1 MANSNLYNTLGNGGT
16 QMTTLSDVIGK
27 NLTLPGGS
35 QFIESRRP
43 GELQELFLVRNNTTV
58 LYSQTARYI
67 GDSYLK
73 GPVSTNF
80 RYTNI
85 ETGQRNKLRTRV
97 QASARDA
104 GRITRFLGSTPGRNF
119 ILKQLVLQGFQPF
132 DETKVY
138 NPASPII
145 AALRLASFG
154 LVDRPTR
161 HLDTSNIVGGLLG
174 GTGLGSIV
182 RTVGGLFG
190 GGGPPVPAPPRSSVA
205 SAASGGFGLA
215 TFTSMIGGGDKS
227 DKVVTQL
234 ARPDVRDLLRGQT
247 ATNAY
252 NAPRYSKLVSQ
263 GSKGGFFSRLLSG
276 VGSFLQ
282 NNTLLG
288 GILPPKQPWKANYRA
303 DEKTYDYYLNAG
315 RLFSSTSPVK
325 GPSGGIGGLLKSVF
339 KNALGLGTKANY
351 SGKVNQRWYK
361 KSDNPPDFN
370 RSQITSRKWNH
381 SPTYKQT
388 NESAF
393 RSNGRG
399 NNVQIQAKQ
408 LSAQGDELT
417 YGSMINITDN
427 RDLENSDQLLN
438 YKLLT
443 ENPKDFSDLFA
454 DPEQIENKDF
464 ENAQNQ
470 FKANIEN
477 AGYKVKNKEFLFP
490 QQFDLTKKDEIGFN
504 YLTKLKIDSS
514 GKVENSYVQRWTK
527 PADTSDKVVK
537 LSRLSGKKFGAD
549 AQVRKIRPTND
560 VDYVNSLTVLGESD
574 FKKKYSEETPQGTLG
589 PDLIK
594 FYFHD
599 LVNNKYIP
607 FSATVTGISEN
618 SNANYDTMEYLGR
631 ADTLYYY
638 RNFSRTLN
646 FSFKVI
652 AHSIK
657 ELMPMWQRIN
667 YLSTLTKPA
676 NYTTV
681 GKFIIPPMI
690 LMTIGDLYKKQPVFI
705 TSVTT
710 TIPDDASWEILTE
723 EYAKDND
730 WFYGAQTFRWE
741 DSKGKYAQF
750 PRECDISV
758 NMNLIE
764 KDKPQAGRNNFGDA
778 PILENTLIGNPITF
792 SEAIRV
798 DTTPAKDSTRT
809 TEVDTFEVG

>member
-1 MANSNLYNTLGNGGT
+1 MANSNFYNTLGNGGT
-16 QMTTLSDVIGK
+16 QTTTLSDVIGK
-27 NLTLPGGS
+27 RLTLPGGS
-35 QFIESRRP
+35 RFIESRRP
-43 GELQELFLVRNNTTV
+43 GEIQELFLVRNNTTV
-58 LYSQTARYI
+58 LYSQNAKYI

-80 RYTNI
+80 RYRNI
-85 ETGQRNKLRTRV
+85 EDGQRNKLRTRTE
-97 QASARDA
+97 ASRRDA
-104 GRITRFLGSTPGRNF
+104 GRITRFLGSTSGRNF

-145 AALRLASFG
+145 SALRLATFG
-154 LVDRPTR
+154 LIDRPTR
-161 HLDTSNIVGGLLG
+161 HLDTSNIIGGLLG
-174 GTGLGSIV
+174 GTGLGSTL
-182 RTVGGLFG
+182 RTIGGLFG

-205 SAASGGFGLA
+205 SKASGGFGLA
-215 TFTSMIGGGDKS
+215 TFTSMIGGGDRS
-227 DKVVTQL
+227 DQVVTQL

-252 NAPRYSKLVSQ
+252 NAPRYSKLVPS
-263 GSKGGFFSRLLSG
+263 GGKGGFFKKLLSS
-276 VGSFLQ
+276 VGKSLL
-282 NNTLLG
+282 NKTILG
-288 GILPPKQPWKANYRA
+288 GIIPPKQPWKSNYRA

-315 RLFSSTSPVK
+315 GLFSSSSPAK

-339 KNALGLGTKANY
+339 KSALGLGTKANY
-351 SGKVNQRWYK
+351 SGAVNQRWYK
-361 KSDNPPDFN
+361 KSDNPPNFN

-393 RSNGRG
+393 RTNGRG
-399 NNVQIQAKQ
+399 NNVKIQTKK
-408 LSAQGDELT
+408 LSAQEDELT
-417 YGSMINITDN
+417 YSSMISITDN
-427 RDLENSDQLLN
+427 RDLENSDQLFN

-464 ENAQNQ
+464 ENVQNQ
-470 FKANIEN
+470 FKSNIES

-490 QQFDLTKKDEIGFN
+490 QQFDLSKKDKIGFN
-504 YLTKLKIDSS
+504 YITKLKIDAS
-514 GKVENSYVQRWTK
+514 GKVENGYAQRWTK
-527 PADTSDKVVK
+527 PDDTSDKVVK

-549 AQVRKIRPTND
+549 DQVRKIRPTNG
-560 VDYVNSLTVLGESD
+560 VDYVNSLSVIHDEEQ
-574 FKKKYSEETPQGTLG
+574 FKKEYSEQTPQGVIG

-618 SNANYDTMEYLGR
+618 NTANYDSLEYIGR
-631 ADTLYYY
+631 ADSLYYY
-638 RNFSRTLN
+638 RNFTRTLN
-646 FSFKVI
+646 FSFKVV

-657 ELMPMWQRIN
+657 ELLPMWKRIN
-667 YLSTLTKPA
+667 YLTTLTKPA

-681 GKFIIPPMI
+681 GKFIVPPMVLI
-690 LMTIGDLYKKQPVFI
+690 TIGDLYKKQPVFI

-730 WFYGAQTFRWE
+730 WFYGAQTFKWE
-741 DSKGKYAQF
+741 DSKRKYAQF
-750 PRECDISV
+750 PRECDLSV

-778 PILENTLIGNPITF
+778 PVLDDRPMGDPATF
-792 SEAIRV
+792 SEAIRI
-798 DTTPAKDSTRT
+798 DTTPAKAQAA
-809 TEVDTFEVG
+809 